1 MYSTKELKELIKS
14 IDDYEPNL
22 VLAIKQFTKSYIF
35 KTNEELK
42 EAVTIWCSN
51 KDECLKKYGH
61 ISNWDVSLITD
72 MKKLFYV
79 KKDFNDDI
87 SRWNVSNVTNM
98 RNMFDRAYNFNQP
111 LNNWN
116 VSNVTYMNGMFKE
129 AKSFNQPLN
138 NWNVSNVTN
147 MICMFQE
154 AINFKQPLNEWNVSS
169 ITHIHSIF
177 KNINNNNLWCI
188 YDFIKNSWNKII
200 YT

>member
-1 MYSTKELKELIKS
+1 MFSTKELIKLIKS

-42 EAVTIWCSN
+42 EAVNLWNTD
-51 KDECLKKYGH
+51 KKECLKRYGH
-61 ISNWDVSLITD
+61 ISEWDVSLITD
-72 MKKLFYV
+72 MSELFY
-79 KKDFNDDI
+79 KQTNFNDDI
-87 SRWNVSNVTNM
+87 SRWDVSNVTNM
-98 RNMFDRAYNFNQP
+98 RYMFNWAYCFNQP

-147 MICMFQE
+147 M
-154 AINFKQPLNEWNVSS
+154 
-169 ITHIHSIF
+169 
-177 KNINNNNLWCI
+177 
-188 YDFIKNSWNKII
+188 
-200 YT
+200 